1 MKNLTG
7 HRKILREMGIWFNN
21 EWRSNKVATSG
32 NNLNW
37 LKQQA
42 INKATFWN
50 LSQLRSVISSNF
62 KQSDWHRDEI
72 SHLVCV
78 VRIFFVFFWCNFSLV
93 SDVFVH
99 FGNYL
104 YHRGWEYVYKIR
116 GISLGGF
123 GGVCFTHRG
132 HFLPLSKCCR
142 HQTPHHSPT
151 GKCLQGGY
159 LTKGQC
165 RYFKTHPEMRP
176 NQVQNRPDLLVV
188 RG

>member
-72 SHLVCV
+72 LHFVGVFRTFLPFFGV
-78 VRIFFVFFWCNFSLV
+78 IFHSSPMFLCI
-93 SDVFVH
+93 
-99 FGNYL
+99 FGNCC
-104 YHRGWEYVYKIR
+104 YHRGWVYMYIR
-116 GISLGGF
+116 WFGVLGGLL
-123 GGVCFTHRG
+123 GSYRAHFT
-132 HFLPLSKCCR
+132 PLEV
-142 HQTPHHSPT
+142 
-151 GKCLQGGY
+151 L
-159 LTKGQC
+159 
-165 RYFKTHPEMRP
+165 
-176 NQVQNRPDLLVV
+176 
-188 RG
+188 